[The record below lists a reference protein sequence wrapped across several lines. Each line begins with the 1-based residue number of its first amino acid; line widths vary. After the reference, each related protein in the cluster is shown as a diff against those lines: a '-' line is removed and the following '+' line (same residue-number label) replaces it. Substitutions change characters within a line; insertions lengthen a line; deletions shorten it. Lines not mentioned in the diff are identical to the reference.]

1 LHSAEESF
9 TEGGKQ
15 EMSHQF
21 HHETADRHEH
31 VSVLEQPGYE
41 ERRQV
46 VEDLAAA
53 RYEALAKMTQLI
65 WLFTGSLEALIGLR
79 VGLKLIAANPAN
91 PFAVLIYSLTDL
103 FLWPFFGLTV
113 TPAFENMVLEISSL
127 IAMVV
132 YAVLA
137 WVLIRLLWLLFY
149 RVPSRSV
156 SVYEHDHPH

>member
-1 LHSAEESF
+1 
-9 TEGGKQ
+9 
-15 EMSHQF
+15 
-21 HHETADRHEH
+21 
-31 VSVLEQPGYE
+31 
-41 ERRQV
+41 V
-46 VEDLAAA
+46 VEDLAAV
-53 RYEALAKMTQLI
+53 RFEALAKITQLI
-65 WLFTGSLEALIGLR
+65 WLLTGSLEALIGLR
-79 VGLKLIAANPAN
+79 IILKLIAANPAN
-91 PFAVLIYSLTDL
+91 PFAALTYSLTDL
-103 FLWPFFGLTV
+103 FLWPFFGLTI